1 MNAPTELQV
10 LSSGIE
16 GLDQIIEGPCWTDT
30 VALCLNDRKE
40 YGTFLEP
47 LADFLQTHGIP
58 IHYVRFAD
66 RPILLSPS
74 CSQHFVAHSFFPLS
88 DLEAAKSNLCQLVGG
103 NGSST
108 FYVLDSVSELANLAN
123 SEEPFIEWVQQL
135 SQEIVHH
142 RAAAYIA
149 LERNQVSNRILAGV
163 KDAVSIFLDV
173 RSIDGTVY
181 LQPIRVHRRYS
192 ENMFLRY
199 RLIAG
204 RAEPESGVDFADY
217 ARTLEKKSNEFLELY
232 AQKRKLE
239 KELQRKT
246 FELSLVNEI
255 TSSLLST
262 MNLEE
267 ILFRILIGATAKEG
281 LGFNRAFLLLV
292 NEQERVL
299 EGKTAIGPS
308 SLDEALRIWTDLN
321 TRHLSFPQLLSSFDE
336 DWQNR
341 NIHVNQIVHKI
352 RVPLNDRSHVLIQL
366 VNRMQAEIID
376 YHAAIPENP
385 SEVLKL
391 LEAQSFAAVPLLFRN
406 RCLGLLLADNLI
418 TNKEITSDDL
428 EMLQTLA
435 NYASSAIEHARLYEE
450 VRSRIKESERHIHE
464 LEAMQ
469 DRLMRSKKLSEL
481 GELASKM
488 AHEIRTPLVSIGG
501 FANAVLKKESPD
513 SEHYEYL
520 KIIVEEV
527 RRLEAI
533 ISDVLAYVSPGIP
546 RTQPSNLRAIL
557 DQVLFMMSTSFQN
570 RNIQVSLLTSDD
582 LSDIQVDP
590 DQIKQVFMVILNN
603 AIESMPDGGQLAI
616 SLNQHNEFIHISIS
630 DTGIGIPE
638 DKLDKVFDAFFTTK
652 STGSGLGLNIAS
664 QIITNHKGSIYV
676 ESKVGVGS
684 TFVINLPLTT
694 RKEMVV

>member
-1 MNAPTELQV
+1 MTASTELQV

-16 GLDQIIEGPCWTDT
+16 GLDQILEGPRWTDT
-30 VALCLNDRKE
+30 VVLCLNDRKE

-47 LADFLQTHGIP
+47 LADFLQAHGIP
-58 IHYVRFAD
+58 IQYVRLAE
-66 RPILLSPS
+66 RLIPLGASHCQTL
-74 CSQHFVAHSFFPLS
+74 VAHSLFPLS
-88 DLEAAKSNLCQLVGG
+88 ELEAAKSRLCQLLSE

-108 FYVLDSVSELANLAN
+108 FYILDSLSDLASLAKSEDEL
-123 SEEPFIEWVQQL
+123 IDWVQQL
-135 SQEIVHH
+135 SQEIARHG
-142 RAAAYIA
+142 AAAYMV
-149 LERNQVSNRILAGV
+149 LERNQVSNRTLAGV

-181 LQPIRVHRRYS
+181 LQPVRVHGRYS

-204 RAEPESGVDFADY
+204 RAEPESGLDFADY

-232 AQKRKLE
+232 AQKRTLE

-262 MNLEE
+262 LNLEE

-336 DWQNR
+336 EWQNR
-341 NIHVNQIVHKI
+341 DIHVNQIVHKI
-352 RVPLNDRSHVLIQL
+352 RVPLNERSHLLIQL
-366 VNRMQAEIID
+366 LNRMQPEIID
-376 YHAAIPENP
+376 YHAAVRENP
-385 SEVLKL
+385 SEVLRL
-391 LEAQSFAAVPLLFRN
+391 LEAQRFAVVPLLFRK

-418 TNKEITSDDL
+418 TNKEITSDNL

-450 VRSRIKESERHIHE
+450 VRSRVKESERHIHE

-469 DRLMRSKKLSEL
+469 NRLMRSKKLSDL

-501 FANAVLKKESPD
+501 FANAVLKKQSPG

-546 RTQPSNLRAIL
+546 RTQPSNLKAIL
-557 DQVLFMMSTSFQN
+557 DQVLFMMSTSFYN
-570 RNIQVSLLTSDD
+570 RKIQLSLRMADD
-582 LSDIQVDP
+582 LPEIAVDA
-590 DQIKQVFMVILNN
+590 DQIKQVFMVIFNN
-603 AIESMPDGGQLAI
+603 AIESMPEGGHLAI
-616 SLNQHNEFIHISIS
+616 SLNQHNEFIHISVS

>member
-1 MNAPTELQV
+1 M

-16 GLDQIIEGPCWTDT
+16 SLDQILEGPRWADT
-30 VALCLNDRKE
+30 VVFCLSDWRE
-40 YGTFLEP
+40 YGAFLEP
-47 LADFLQTHGIP
+47 LADFLQNQNIP
-58 IHYVRFAD
+58 AHYIRLTE
-66 RPILLSPS
+66 RPVPLNPSLSKS
-74 CSQHFVAHSFFPLS
+74 LVVHSFFPI
-88 DLEAAKSNLCQLVGG
+88 ENLDGLFSELNEVFSK

-108 FYVLDSVSELANLAN
+108 FYIFDDLSHLAGVSKSDRELANL
-123 SEEPFIEWVQQL
+123 
-135 SQEIVHH
+135 VHRIGLQIAH
-142 RAAAYIA
+142 RQAAAYIA
-149 LERNQVSNRILAGV
+149 VERNQVSPQILAGL
-163 KDAVSIFLDV
+163 KDTVSIFVDV
-173 RSIDGTVY
+173 RSVDSTVY
-181 LQPIRVHRRYS
+181 LQPIRVEGRYS

-199 RLIAG
+199 RLIG
-204 RAEPESGVDFADY
+204 GKVEPEAGLDFVDY
-217 ARTLEKKSNEFLELY
+217 ARTLERKSNEFLELY
-232 AQKRKLE
+232 AQKRALE
-239 KELQRKT
+239 KDLHRKA
-246 FELSLVNEI
+246 FELSLINDI

-267 ILFRILIGATAKEG
+267 ILFRILIGVTAKEG

-292 NEQERVL
+292 NEQERML

-321 TRHLSFPQLLSSFDE
+321 TRHLTFAQLLASFDE
-336 DWQNR
+336 EWQHR
-341 NIHVNQIVHKI
+341 DIYVNQIVRKI
-352 RVPLNDRSHVLIQL
+352 RIPLSERSHLLIQL
-366 VNRMQAEIID
+366 VNRMQPEIID
-376 YHAAIPENP
+376 YRAPNENNP
-385 SEVLKL
+385 GEVLKL

-418 TNKEITSDDL
+418 TQKEITPEDL

-469 DRLMRSKKLSEL
+469 NRLMRSKKLSEL

-488 AHEIRTPLVSIGG
+488 AHEVRTPLVSIGG
-501 FANAVLKKESPD
+501 FANAVLRKQSPD
-513 SEHYEYL
+513 SKQYEYL
-520 KIIVEEV
+520 KIIVDEV

-546 RTQPSNLRAIL
+546 RTQPSNLKAIL
-557 DQVLFMMSTSFQN
+557 DQVLFLMSTSFQN
-570 RNIQVSLLTSDD
+570 RKVQLSLSTADD
-582 LSDIQVDP
+582 LPEIYVDP
-590 DQIKQVFMVILNN
+590 DQMKQVFMVILNN
-603 AIESMPDGGQLAI
+603 AIESMPEGGQLAV
-616 SLNQHNEFIHISIS
+616 SMSRHNEFIHISIS
-630 DTGIGIPE
+630 DTGVGIPE

-684 TFVINLPLTT
+684 TFVINLPITSW
-694 RKEMVV
+694 KEAIL

>member
-1 MNAPTELQV
+1 MAAPTQLQM

-16 GLDQIIEGPCWTDT
+16 GLDQILEGPRWADT
-30 VALCLNDRKE
+30 VVFCLNDWKE
-40 YGTFLEP
+40 YRAFLEP
-47 LADFLQTHGIP
+47 LADFLKSHSFP
-58 IHYVRFAD
+58 LHYVSLTDRSLPFDPSYSHNLIVHRFPAGN
-66 RPILLSPS
+66 
-74 CSQHFVAHSFFPLS
+74 
-88 DLEAAKSNLCQLVGG
+88 LEAVRDGLLQLVDK
-103 NGSST
+103 NGPAN
-108 FYVLDSVSELANLAN
+108 FYILEDFSELASSARAT
-123 SEEPFIEWVQQL
+123 EFIDLVRQL
-135 SQEIVHH
+135 SLEIE
-142 RAAAYIA
+142 RSQAAAYLA
-149 LERNQVSNRILAGV
+149 LERNRASVQILAGI
-163 KDAVSIFLDV
+163 KDSVSIFVDV
-173 RSIDGTVY
+173 RSLDGVVY
-181 LQPIRVHRRYS
+181 LQPIQVQRRYS
-192 ENMFLRY
+192 ENMFQRY
-199 RLIAG
+199 RLVGG
-204 RAEPESGVDFADY
+204 RLEPESHLDFSEY
-217 ARTLEKKSNEFLELY
+217 ARTLERKSNEFLELY
-232 AQKRKLE
+232 SQRRTLE
-239 KELQRKT
+239 KDLQRKS

-292 NEQERVL
+292 NEQEEVL

-336 DWQNR
+336 EWQHR
-341 NIHVNQIVHKI
+341 DIYVNQIVRKI
-352 RVPLNDRSHVLIQL
+352 RVPLKERSHLLIQL
-366 VNRMQAEIID
+366 LNRMEPEIID
-376 YHAAIPENP
+376 YHAPAADNP
-385 SEVLKL
+385 SEVLRL
-391 LEAQSFAAVPLLFRN
+391 LEAQSFAAVPLLFRR

-418 TNKEITSDDL
+418 THKEITPDDL

-450 VRSRIKESERHIHE
+450 VRSRIEESERHIHE

-469 DRLMRSKKLSEL
+469 NRLMRSKKLSEL

-501 FANAVLKKESPD
+501 FANAVLKKQSPD
-513 SEHYEYL
+513 SEHFEYL
-520 KIIVEEV
+520 KIIVDEV

-546 RTQPSNLRAIL
+546 RTTPSNLKGIL
-557 DQVLFMMSTSFQN
+557 DQVLFMMSTTFHN
-570 RNIQVSLLTSDD
+570 RQVQLSVSSPPD
-582 LSDIQVDP
+582 LAEIAVDP

-603 AIESMPDGGQLAI
+603 AIESMPEGGQLAI
-616 SLNQHNEFIHISIS
+616 SIHPHNEFMHISIS
-630 DTGIGIPE
+630 DTGIGIPA

-684 TFVINLPLTT
+684 TFVINLPTAV
-694 RKEMVV
+694 RQEAII